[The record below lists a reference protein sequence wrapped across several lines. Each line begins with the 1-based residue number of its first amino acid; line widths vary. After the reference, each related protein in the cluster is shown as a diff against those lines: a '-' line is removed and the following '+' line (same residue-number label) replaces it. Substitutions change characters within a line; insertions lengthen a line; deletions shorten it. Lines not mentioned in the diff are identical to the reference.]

1 MDVAG
6 QLGIIGEDG
15 VVADLAVM
23 GQMHIGHD
31 PVVRS
36 KPGYSDVLRGT
47 AVERAEF
54 ADGIAITNLKLCRL
68 SGVFFILGHLPDRA
82 ILKNPIAIPDAGV
95 SVEDNMRSNPGVVAD
110 LDVFS
115 DDRISAN
122 CNIAA

>member
-1 MDVAG
+1 
-6 QLGIIGEDG
+6 
-15 VVADLAVM
+15 
-23 GQMHIGHD
+23 
-31 PVVRS
+31 
-36 KPGYSDVLRGT
+36 
-47 AVERAEF
+47 
-54 ADGIAITNLKLCRL
+54 LCRL

-82 ILKNPIAIPDAGV
+82 KLKNPIAIPDAGV